1 MGDRITEGLGDW
13 VAQENYVERLMD
25 NSAFTAAHPDDT
37 LVLAGPARFG
47 GGSGGV
53 DVGEGTNKAKDFI
66 DSLLPIGSM
75 MNFTMAANAPVQ
87 PLTAIGSGR
96 TFFVRG
102 KGNITFSIGRL
113 FVNGRNLL
121 RVLHTSAIQQGI
133 NIQHMDDPAMAA
145 DNNEQYVVNLDSEL
159 FYIPFGMACLFR
171 DKSRSP
177 VGAFYIELAMLNTY
191 NIGIASGQAMIMENV
206 NGVADRILPI
216 FPGTQTP
223 KLRHADAPA
232 LADLNGVL
240 GIGGAVVDPRTV
252 AANFAPN
259 VNGEKPK

>member
-1 MGDRITEGLGDW
+1 MAERPVTEDLSTW
-13 VAQENYVERLMD
+13 VAQQHYVERLME

-47 GGSGGV
+47 GNA
-53 DVGEGTNKAKDFI
+53 EDFI
-66 DSLLPIGSM
+66 DRLLPIGSM

-121 RVLHTSAIQQGI
+121 RVLYTEAIQAGLD
-133 NIQHMDDPAMAA
+133 IQAMDDPAMAGPS
-145 DNNEQYVVNLDSEL
+145 NTEQYVVNLDSEL

-171 DKSRSP
+171 DKSRKP

-191 NIGIASGQAMIMENV
+191 NLGIASGQAMIMENV
-206 NGVADRILPI
+206 NGVADRVLPI
-216 FPGTQTP
+216 FPSTQVQTP
-223 KLRHADAPA
+223 TNPNAPST
-232 LADLNGVL
+232 ADLNSVV
-240 GIGGAVVDPRTV
+240 GITDDTATNAGDFVPRI
-252 AANFAPN
+252 F
-259 VNGEKPK
+259 GEDAR

>member
-1 MGDRITEGLGDW
+1 MGDRITEGLSDW

-47 GGSGGV
+47 VGGN
-53 DVGEGTNKAKDFI
+53 DIDDFI

-121 RVLHTSAIQQGI
+121 RVLYTSAIQQGI
-133 NIQHMDDPAMAA
+133 KIHQMDDPAMARYE
-145 DNNEQYVVNLDSEL
+145 NEQYVVNLDSEL
-159 FYIPFGMACLFR
+159 FYVPFGMACLFR

-191 NIGIASGQAMIMENV
+191 NIGIASGQAMIMENI

-216 FPGTQTP
+216 FPGSQTP
-223 KLRHADAPA
+223 TARKPDEAPS

-240 GIGGAVVDPRTV
+240 GIPGGTTDPRLV
-252 AANFAPN
+252 AQDFVPSIYKD
-259 VNGEKPK
+259 VPDRK